1 MYTEDLTWRNGRI
14 LLGPNIDW
22 WYITEKNQDEL
33 KYQGRLAHCFF
44 YKWQIF
50 YDKYRLMAYNS
61 KNRKIVFFRPDIDW
75 W

>member
-33 KYQGRLAHCFF
+33 KYQGRPAHCFF
-44 YKWQIF
+44 IN
-50 YDKYRLMAYNS
+50 DR
-61 KNRKIVFFRPDIDW
+61 FFMTYIDW
-75 W
+75 WPISQNIGK